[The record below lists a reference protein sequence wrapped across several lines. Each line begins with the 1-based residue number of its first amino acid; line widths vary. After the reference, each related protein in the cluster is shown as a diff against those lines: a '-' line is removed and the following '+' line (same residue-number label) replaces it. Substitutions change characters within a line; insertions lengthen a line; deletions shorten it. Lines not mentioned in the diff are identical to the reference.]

1 MFSPSPRPL
10 GPRHAQRYT
19 QRFAQLSVA
28 LACSACLLGAMASG
42 TVFAQGSA
50 STAGTAAQH
59 NLALPAQPL
68 AQTLTALSQQFNVSI
83 GADAALLQGRSAPAL
98 QGAMTLD
105 QALAKALAASPLRV
119 VRSSAAGYSVVPAMA
134 APEAG
139 AGATLPEVTV
149 AANAVS
155 EQANGPVGGLVAQR
169 TATGTKT
176 DTALIETPQSVSVIS
191 AEAISDLGAQSVSQ
205 ALRYSAGVVAD
216 NSGFETRFD
225 WMNLRGYSASTLGMY
240 LNGMR
245 VQSNTEIQ
253 VDPYALERV
262 EVLRG
267 PSSVLYGQNAPGGII
282 NMVTKQPTE
291 ETLRELQL
299 RLGSF
304 NNKQLGLDLGGK
316 LSEDGRV
323 SYRLTGL
330 LRDSGTQV
338 DHTPNDRVYLAPSI
352 KWKLTNDTSI
362 TLQAS
367 YQRDK
372 LGFGQFLPAQGT
384 ALPNPNGRIDVSRF
398 IGEPGYDKIT
408 REQTMVG
415 YALEHRANDAIS
427 FRQNARFAY
436 LDYQVRTDGY
446 GFGFITQNAANPTD
460 PANFRSI
467 SRLPFQDD
475 RQARVFTLDNQLE
488 AKLQTG
494 ALQHR
499 LLAGLDLYRYQTD
512 RSMHQGTARN
522 PLDLYAPSYGTATLA
537 GMRQT
542 TNTDTSMQQLGLYLQ
557 DQISLG
563 EHWRFTLGARR
574 DWARQTVDNRL
585 NAKSTS
591 QSDAANSLRAAVMYL
606 TDSGLAPYLSYS
618 ESFQPNIGTDVRG
631 GQFGPTRGKQ
641 WEAGLKYQPHGFRGF
656 FTASVFDTRMSN
668 VLDADAN
675 APGFYAATGER
686 RNRGLELEAVAE
698 LNRNVKLIASYT
710 YIDARNTKT
719 TDPTLRDTRPTQQPR
734 NVAAIWADYTQHT
747 GTLAGLG
754 ASLGVRYSGAT
765 FIDSTNK
772 LGQAPARTLLD
783 LGIHYQVNPQWLLR
797 LDVSNLTDKVY
808 AICVNPSQCAFGAR
822 RTAAATATYR
832 W

>member
-1 MFSPSPRPL
+1 M
-10 GPRHAQRYT
+10 GA
-19 QRFAQLSVA
+19 RFALRSVT
-28 LACSACLLGAMASG
+28 LACTAGLLTVMAVG
-42 TVFAQGSA
+42 PVLAQTTPA
-50 STAGTAAQH
+50 STQAARTLQ
-59 NLALPAQPL
+59 LPAQPL
-68 AQTLTALSQQFNVSI
+68 AQMLTALSQQYNVSI
-83 GADAALLQGRSAPAL
+83 GADAALLQGRTAPAL
-98 QGAMTLD
+98 QGAMTVE
-105 QALAKALAASPLRV
+105 QALARVLAGQPLRA
-119 VRSSAAGYSVVPAMA
+119 VRSSAAGYAVLPAP
-134 APEAG
+134 APTNQG
-139 AGATLPEVTV
+139 AATLPEVTV
-149 AANAVS
+149 AAQTVT
-155 EQANGPVGGLVAQR
+155 EYANGPVAGLVAQR
-169 TATGTKT
+169 AATATKT
-176 DTALIETPQSVSVIS
+176 DTALIETAQSISVVG

-225 WMNLRGYSASTLGMY
+225 WMNLRGFSASTLGMY

-245 VQSNTEIQ
+245 LQSNTEIQ
-253 VDPYALERV
+253 IDPYALERV

-267 PSSVLYGQNAPGGII
+267 PSSVLYGQNAPGGLI

-291 ETLRELQL
+291 EELREVQL
-299 RLGSF
+299 RVGSF
-304 NNKQLGLDLGGK
+304 NNQQLGLDLGGK

-352 KWKLTNDTSI
+352 KWKLSNDTAI

-384 ALPNPNGRIDVSRF
+384 ALPNPNGRIDVARF
-398 IGEPGYDKIT
+398 VGEPGYDKIT

-415 YALEHRANDAIS
+415 YALEHRAGEALT

-446 GFGFITQNAANPTD
+446 GLGFLTPNAANPAD
-460 PANFRSI
+460 PANFRTI
-467 SRLPFQDD
+467 NRLPFQDN

-494 ALQHR
+494 AITHK
-499 LLAGLDLYRYQTD
+499 LLVGADLYRYQTD

-522 PLDLYAPSYGTATLA
+522 PLDLYAPRYGTATIA
-537 GMRQT
+537 SMRQT
-542 TNTDTSMQQLGLYLQ
+542 TDTDTAMQQFGLYAQ

-563 EHWRFTLGARR
+563 ERWRVTLGARH
-574 DWARQTVDNRL
+574 DWARQTVDNHL
-585 NAKSTS
+585 NGKHSS
-591 QSDAANSLRAAVMYL
+591 QSDAANSLRASVMYL
-606 TDSGLAPYLSYS
+606 APNGLAPYLSYT

-631 GQFGPTRGKQ
+631 GQFAPTRGKQ
-641 WEAGLKYQPHGFRGF
+641 WEAGLKYQPADFRGF

-675 APGFYAATGER
+675 APGFNATTGER
-686 RNRGLELEAVAE
+686 HNRGLELEAVAE

-710 YIDARNTKT
+710 YIDARNTRT
-719 TDPTLRDTRPTQQPR
+719 TDPKLRDTRPTQQPR
-734 NVAAIWADYTQHT
+734 NVAALWADYTQRS
-747 GTLAGLG
+747 GSLAGLG

-765 FIDSTNK
+765 YIDETNTK
-772 LGQAPARTLLD
+772 GQAAARTLLD
-783 LGIHYQVNPQWLLR
+783 MALHYQLDSHWNLR
-797 LDVSNLTDKVY
+797 FDVSNLTDKVY
-808 AICVNPSQCAFGAR
+808 AICVNPNQCAFGAR
-822 RTAAATATYR
+822 RTMAATATYR